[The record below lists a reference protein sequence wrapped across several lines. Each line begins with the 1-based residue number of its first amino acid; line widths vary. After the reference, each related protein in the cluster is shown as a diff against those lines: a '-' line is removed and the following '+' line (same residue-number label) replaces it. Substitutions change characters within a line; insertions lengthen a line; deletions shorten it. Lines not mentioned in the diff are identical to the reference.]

1 MFIILALYQRV
12 DYRQHR
18 RRNKLKRCCVG
29 RRGTHRG
36 FGHGDTSVTHLAG
49 LPTINME
56 LDDLSQSGIRRIA
69 NYSPYLDQL
78 AGFASDM
85 GLKQRS
91 NLVHLEQCLHSEWS
105 LGQNTILSWTSLD
118 DGILILVVPH
128 YAIAEYTASPS
139 NDPRIPA
146 RVSARFV
153 TELISGSRQL
163 TLTQMQKVARLLEVE
178 PRFIPLRQPL
188 TDHPVEKEIIERM
201 IRRYGIN
208 YVASRAVTLF
218 DIVGFS
224 LLTPFE
230 QMTQLNSLSYSLNS
244 AHAKMLEQ
252 DVGIDFARSSSG
264 DGFYIWNRDQGLEAN
279 VNLYH
284 FMHIVLADNA
294 IARSKSVSK
303 AVPRLRA
310 CFHVGSCYE
319 FHQAEGLNPTI
330 HNYIVGDVTIEL
342 ARMIEAAMPGQI
354 LVGDF
359 FAELS
364 GQNGFEESQVNLDAI
379 AFLRRAQGN
388 LSKLSGLELSGERV
402 SAIKCYLTG
411 ERQGNTGEFDIRRL
425 KIRDKH
431 GLERTAYNAKVN
443 IYRDTAEPIL
453 LGIEDRK
460 LAVNGR
466 IS

>member
-1 MFIILALYQRV
+1 
-12 DYRQHR
+12 
-18 RRNKLKRCCVG
+18 
-29 RRGTHRG
+29 
-36 FGHGDTSVTHLAG
+36 
-49 LPTINME
+49 ME
-56 LDDLSQSGIRRIA
+56 LDELSQSGIRRIA

-78 AGFASDM
+78 AGFASEM

-91 NLVHLEQCLHSEWS
+91 NLVHLEQCLHNEWS
-105 LGQNTILSWTSLD
+105 LGQNTILSWSPLD
-118 DGILILVVPH
+118 DGILVLVVPH
-128 YAIAEYTASPS
+128 YAIAEYTAAPAGDPS
-139 NDPRIPA
+139 LSRK
-146 RVSARFV
+146 VSARFI

-163 TLTQMQKVARLLEVE
+163 TLTQMQKVARLLDVE
-178 PRFIPLRQPL
+178 PKFVPLRQAL
-188 TDHPVEKEIIERM
+188 SNHPVETQIIERM

-208 YVASRAVTLF
+208 FVASRAVTLF

-244 AHAKMLEQ
+244 AHAKMLEL
-252 DVGIDFARSSSG
+252 DVSIDFARSSSG

-294 IARSKSVSK
+294 IARSKSISK

-330 HNYIVGDVTIEL
+330 HNFIVGDVTIEL

-359 FAELS
+359 FAELPE
-364 GQNGFEESQVNLDAI
+364 QLNGHEDSQINLDAV
-379 AFLRRAQGN
+379 AFLKRAQGN
-388 LSKLSGLELSGERV
+388 LAKLSGLELSGERV

-411 ERQGNTGEFDIRRL
+411 ERQDSGEFDIRRL

-431 GLERTAYNAKVN
+431 GLERMAYNAKVN

-460 LAVNGR
+460 LGTNGQLV
-466 IS
+466 